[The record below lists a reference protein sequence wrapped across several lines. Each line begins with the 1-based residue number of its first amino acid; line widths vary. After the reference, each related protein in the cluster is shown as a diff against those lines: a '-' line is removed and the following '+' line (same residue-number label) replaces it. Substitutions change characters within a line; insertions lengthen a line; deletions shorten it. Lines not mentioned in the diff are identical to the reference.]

1 MKKIKRGCPV
11 IRSRPIVDRT
21 KPINIENIVLG
32 MSSPPRPTKVAKAIT
47 IKAKVSGA
55 LNLKATSAK
64 GGANSVNR
72 ITETVPPTN
81 EPTAAA
87 VKEVIASPF

>member
-11 IRSRPIVDRT
+11 IRSRPIVDKA
-21 KPINIENIVLG
+21 KPISIENIVLG
-32 MSSPPRPTKVAKAIT
+32 ISSPPSPTKVANAIT

-64 GGANSVNR
+64 GGANNVNS
-72 ITETVPPTN
+72 ITETVPPTK

-87 VKEVIASPF
+87 VNEVIASPF